1 AGRVRRRPRLLLR
14 GLERRA
20 LPRPR
25 PAGPLRAEQ
34 CVLVYA
40 RRAARP
46 ALPVAQPAGQAGQR
60 AGGRGVRRGGGH
72 PPRLAALRTLDRGG
86 AQRREQATLLDPG
99 GLRPRLPGAVRA
111 RTVQLPLHRPLRQ
124 GRRRRRALERR
135 RPGGGLA
142 RGRAAAVGQGRQRA
156 VPGAEPGRAAA
167 GVPGMRLLVV
177 GANGQVGRELR
188 RSLAELGQV
197 LPATRDG
204 RLDDGTACAVAD
216 LGDPDGLARLVRDT
230 TPDAVVNAAAYTA
243 VDKAEDEPDVAWRIN
258 AQAPGVLA
266 R

>member
-1 AGRVRRRPRLLLR
+1 
-14 GLERRA
+14 
-20 LPRPR
+20 
-25 PAGPLRAEQ
+25 
-34 CVLVYA
+34 
-40 RRAARP
+40 
-46 ALPVAQPAGQAGQR
+46 
-60 AGGRGVRRGGGH
+60 
-72 PPRLAALRTLDRGG
+72 
-86 AQRREQATLLDPG
+86 
-99 GLRPRLPGAVRA
+99 
-111 RTVQLPLHRPLRQ
+111 QLPLHRPLRQ

-156 VPGAEPGRAAA
+156 VPGADPGRAAA

-266 R
+266 RAGAGAGIPLVHYSTDYVFDGRGTRPYREDDPTAPLGAYGASKRAGEEAVLAAGGRPLVFRTAWVYAAHGHNF